1 LQTGDAKYCVSTI
14 FLNIAAMGFLDIAGL
29 GKAHYHEYGSGSKPL
44 LAFHGY
50 GMTGRQFHVLE
61 KSILKEYHVYGFDH
75 FFHGESKVE
84 GWSEAQIVAGMP
96 KTLVKVYVGEWFKQH
111 GKQRFSVM
119 GYSIGANI
127 ALILLE
133 EYADLIDE
141 VILMAPD
148 GLSVYKGFDFLTN
161 KPIGRL
167 FFKTVTKS
175 KWLAPGLIK
184 SLKKVGFIDESLFNI
199 AYNEI
204 DTEQKRLDVYYTLNL
219 IRLLKPDTAKIAQ
232 LINQHH
238 IKCRLIFGK
247 SDNLFPKS
255 AAMPF
260 VGTLDNPDVH
270 EVDLGHWLVVKELDE
285 YLVNLRQ

>member
-1 LQTGDAKYCVSTI
+1 
-14 FLNIAAMGFLDIAGL
+14 MGFLDIPGV
-29 GKAHYHEYGSGSKPL
+29 GKAHYHEYGSGTKPL

-61 KSILKEYHVYGFDH
+61 ESVLKEYHVYGFDH
-75 FFHGESKVE
+75 FFHGESKLS
-84 GWSEAQIVAGMP
+84 GWTEAQIIAGMP
-96 KTLVKVYVGEWFKQH
+96 KAMVKAYAEEWFKAH
-111 GKQRFSVM
+111 GRQRFSVL

-133 EYADLIDE
+133 EYPDLIDE

-161 KPIGRL
+161 KRAGRL

-175 KWLAPGLIK
+175 KWLAPRLIK
-184 SLKKVGFIDESLFNI
+184 TLKKVGFIDESLFNI

-204 DTEQKRLDVYYTLNL
+204 DTEQKRQDVYYTLNL
-219 IRLLKPDTAKIAQ
+219 IRLLKPDTTKVAQ
-232 LINQHH
+232 LINRHH

-247 SDNLFPKS
+247 SDNLFPMK
-255 AAMPF
+255 AAVPF
-260 VGTLDNPDVH
+260 IDMLNNPEVH
-270 EVDLGHWLVVKELDE
+270 EVPLGHWLVLKQLDE
-285 YLVNLRQ
+285 YLVNLPQ